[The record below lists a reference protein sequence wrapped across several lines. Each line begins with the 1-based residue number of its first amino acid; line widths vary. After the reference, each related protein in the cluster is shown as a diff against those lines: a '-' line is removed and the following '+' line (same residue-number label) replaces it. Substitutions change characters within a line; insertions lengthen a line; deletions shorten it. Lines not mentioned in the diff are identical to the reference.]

1 MKFLPILLIYLLFSP
16 LSQATYK
23 MVAINGA
30 PDLKD
35 SYPYKVI
42 TGISWEACHESCMG
56 NFEALNCYMVYFK
69 GDRCSFYFLGDF
81 YKVRNDGSQSTME
94 NEMVAFRLDI
104 PNGECLGSASDTI
117 ASQTG
122 YASSLATDITG
133 IGISVTSESYDV
145 SYNYVDECNRPYRTG
160 IPCEKTCPSRMYNF
174 HGTVLMKKGDKQS
187 NGPWNQC
194 VTKCH
199 RDENCILAASDN
211 YTACVLFGIET
222 FTELTL
228 SDSYEIDSTSTDYLA
243 IKLINTTP
251 DFNCPAD
258 ENALFSSTID
268 VTSFLEEGSDHKN
281 FYMTLKKTGNTVK
294 VDCFRGTISME
305 YGDSNQPPMTWT
317 QCVNRCL
324 QNNRCILAVTNT
336 YFKCVLF
343 EIETFDKFN
352 LNYNY
357 EIDPTTPNY
366 MAIKVQNNFTKCAKS
381 PSELLLSAPSVY
393 QNPPIKSY
401 KFSAETPT
409 SYTINYE
416 YDFVDNCSD
425 WLDPV
430 PKCTNCPKSM
440 MSFRGVPKLVN
451 PIASSLKSW
460 KECMYECYKDS
471 YCHMAYMKNYPDCR
485 MVYYGNVDNVI
496 RIETPP
502 TSSTALH
509 FAAIKYVTDDIT
521 CTMNFTSLWTAGRPM
536 KSETSASNYS
546 AYQPTTSGL
555 SSTFSWIGKNSG
567 CIPGFTEKIAGVS
580 GCVRLVLFNNLTVN
594 RSAAIAGCYKYGTYG
609 LMTISSSEA
618 FSVFRKAMTTI
629 SRQAGTYHIGLSR
642 KTATSAWQWDFPE
655 LEIDKS
661 GIVWANGEP
670 KSPNLYAYLEKIISA
685 DHLKRLMDNFAMSRL
700 EKFDLKFFV

>member
-1 MKFLPILLIYLLFSP
+1 
-16 LSQATYK
+16 
-23 MVAINGA
+23 
-30 PDLKD
+30 
-35 SYPYKVI
+35 
-42 TGISWEACHESCMG
+42 
-56 NFEALNCYMVYFK
+56 
-69 GDRCSFYFLGDF
+69 
-81 YKVRNDGSQSTME
+81 
-94 NEMVAFRLDI
+94 
-104 PNGECLGSASDTI
+104 
-117 ASQTG
+117 
-122 YASSLATDITG
+122 
-133 IGISVTSESYDV
+133 
-145 SYNYVDECNRPYRTG
+145 
-160 IPCEKTCPSRMYNF
+160 MY
-174 HGTVLMKKGDKQS
+174 S
-187 NGPWNQC
+187 
-194 VTKCH
+194 
-199 RDENCILAASDN
+199 
-211 YTACVLFGIET
+211 
-222 FTELTL
+222 
-228 SDSYEIDSTSTDYLA
+228 
-243 IKLINTTP
+243 
-251 DFNCPAD
+251 
-258 ENALFSSTID
+258 
-268 VTSFLEEGSDHKN
+268 
-281 FYMTLKKTGNTVK
+281 
-294 VDCFRGTISME
+294 FRGTISME

-317 QCVNRCL
+317 QCVNRCI

-343 EIETFDKFN
+343 EIEKFDKFN

-366 MAIKVQNNFTKCAKS
+366 MAIKLINTTPSQCSGVNSKDCAEKCSTDANCIMSFGNSSNICFLYSVGDLIKVQTNGEGSDNKIGLKVQNNFTKCAKS

-393 QNPPIKSY
+393 RNPPIKSY
-401 KFSAETPT
+401 KFSADTPT

-416 YDFVDNCSD
+416 YDFVDGCSD

-430 PKCTNCPKSM
+430 PKCTNCPKAM

-451 PIASSLKSW
+451 PIAPSSKSW

-471 YCHMAYMKNYPDCR
+471 YCYMAYMKNYPDCR
-485 MVYYGNVDNVI
+485 MAYYGNVDNVI

-521 CTMNFTSLWTAGRPM
+521 CTLNFTSLWTAGRPM

-555 SSTFSWIGKNSG
+555 SSRFSWIGKNSG

-618 FSVFRKAMTTI
+618 LSVFRKAMTTI

-661 GIVWANGEP
+661 GIV
-670 KSPNLYAYLEKIISA
+670 LFAYLDITSTTAVLISSSA
-685 DHLKRLMDNFAMSRL
+685 SQTVDGQFCYVPS
-700 EKFDLKFFV
+700 